1 MITAEDYIYQ
11 LRTRDGKPCR
21 VLENFFLR
29 GESEKLEEIIGQE
42 GVAVLTKRY
51 IHKKEVDEFLAIIK
65 AQRDEAETNNVPPN
79 FVMASPNGALQ
90 PPTFGVYHH
99 INLPTH

>member
-42 GVAVLTKRY
+42 GVSVLTKRF
-51 IHKKEVDEFLAIIK
+51 IHNKEVDEFLAIIK

-79 FVMASPNGALQ
+79 AKAKGRGRTKPGETGQSATPRPLER
-90 PPTFGVYHH
+90 
-99 INLPTH
+99 

>member
-29 GESEKLEEIIGQE
+29 GESEKLEEIIGQD
-42 GVAVLTKRY
+42 GVSVLTKRF
-51 IHKKEVDEFLAIIK
+51 IHNKEVDEFLAKIK
-65 AQRDEAETNNVPPN
+65 AKRDEAETNNKPPN
-79 FVMASPNGALQ
+79 AKAKGRGRTKLGENRPKRNPASP
-90 PPTFGVYHH
+90 
-99 INLPTH
+99 